1 MKIIISERQ
10 YSFISEQPDS
20 KMPFQIE
27 KFGYNPSKPNTM
39 GPALKK
45 QQEVFNYISKY
56 VNLNLESD
64 LRDFLYSPAGIATI
78 VGIDFLGGEAI
89 SMALFSI
96 LVGYDIKKWIDVGEP
111 NWLFLIVDLICVVTA
126 GFASAEGAILLKL
139 AKNIKFKTLT
149 GFFEYIFKNFKFL
162 WTNFVSPLVKS
173 IGSVIGKIVPRIT
186 KMKSYLSKKLSS
198 SLSSIGSYLSNLGKL
213 ITESFEK
220 VIGKL
225 GVKVGKTYAK
235 YKLTSTAANQV
246 LKTDKGKEIIKT
258 SLPYIN
264 PLLGADKIDPFLL
277 DLITNPDGIKIGDY
291 KINPIF
297 SDNSKDTF

>member
-45 QQEVFNYISKY
+45 QQEVFNDIAKY
-56 VNLNLESD
+56 VNVNLESD

-78 VGIDFLGGEAI
+78 VGVDYLGGEPI
-89 SMALFSI
+89 SMALFAI
-96 LVGYDIKKWIDVGEP
+96 LVGYDIKKWVDVGEP
-111 NWLFLIVDLICVVTA
+111 NWLFLILDLICVATA

-149 GFFEYIFKNFKFL
+149 GFFEYIFKNFKSI

-173 IGSVIGKIVPRIT
+173 IGSVIGKIVPRI
-186 KMKSYLSKKLSS
+186 KL
-198 SLSSIGSYLSNLGKL
+198 LRR
-213 ITESFEK
+213 
-220 VIGKL
+220 
-225 GVKVGKTYAK
+225 
-235 YKLTSTAANQV
+235 
-246 LKTDKGKEIIKT
+246 
-258 SLPYIN
+258 
-264 PLLGADKIDPFLL
+264 LLV
-277 DLITNPDGIKIGDY
+277 N
-291 KINPIF
+291 
-297 SDNSKDTF
+297 